1 MHLFTPIICQA
12 PVIENLFRKL
22 TNVVSKKRNNGVLE
36 GRSNLFSGRQAYSMI
51 RLGSHLLYSV
61 LLYSIVCLLL
71 QFTENRLNTLS
82 TPLIILINSRIRLEN
97 YEQWCAV
104 DAVTQGC
111 AGSPASCRAAV
122 VAVLGTQLRAAC
134 ACRGTDFAQLYD
146 CLGWQ
151 RLLWLNPCVGA
162 WYY

>member
-1 MHLFTPIICQA
+1 ML
-12 PVIENLFRKL
+12 
-22 TNVVSKKRNNGVLE
+22 
-36 GRSNLFSGRQAYSMI
+36 
-51 RLGSHLLYSV
+51 HLLPY
-61 LLYSIVCLLL
+61 
-71 QFTENRLNTLS
+71 
-82 TPLIILINSRIRLEN
+82 RIRLEN

-111 AGSPASCRAAV
+111 AGSPAACRTAV

-151 RLLWLNPCVGA
+151 RLLWLNPCVGKFINDNL
-162 WYY
+162 YLEFSRLNIQNLTTLYGPEK

>member
-1 MHLFTPIICQA
+1 ML
-12 PVIENLFRKL
+12 
-22 TNVVSKKRNNGVLE
+22 
-36 GRSNLFSGRQAYSMI
+36 
-51 RLGSHLLYSV
+51 HLLPY
-61 LLYSIVCLLL
+61 
-71 QFTENRLNTLS
+71 
-82 TPLIILINSRIRLEN
+82 RIRLEN

-111 AGSPASCRAAV
+111 AGSPAACRTAV

-151 RLLWLNPCVGA
+151 RLLWLNPCVGKFINDNI
-162 WYY
+162 Y